1 MTGMDRTTAMTG
13 KPRVATLYDWAV
25 FLLVVLVA
33 TWLVGALALMVLSVV
48 VGVALIVTGVR
59 SIEWPR
65 PVLIVVGAVLVA
77 LPAFVFIAMATG
89 DFVVTIR

>member
-1 MTGMDRTTAMTG
+1 MDRTTPTTG
-13 KPRVATLYDWAV
+13 KPRVATLYGWAV

-48 VGVALIVTGVR
+48 AGVALIVTGVR
-59 SIEWPR
+59 SIGWPR

-77 LPAFVFIAMATG
+77 LPAFVFIDMATG